1 MPTMRWHRIAV
12 GVALA
17 LSLSGWASASPLDLG
32 NPTPRWIEVRFEV
45 SPADEPG
52 STDRAWSPYRRAWL
66 SPAAGDSALEIR
78 VPPEEVEDQ
87 LRSTGTDPVEGSFSA
102 FVWRLDRHTGHVL
115 DAGLT
120 GRVREQVQLGP
131 FRRTTE
137 VAIDVA
143 MTTFA
148 RAGYVSSSGALGIE
162 THAYCQPSTRRARC
176 TEVPAVPFDRAR
188 GYVNAVGMVRASAGL
203 IEVRAFSPLGEV
215 EFRERSTVPGESVVS
230 GAPMG
235 DGVCSAASRGLCPAD
250 LGEES

>member
-1 MPTMRWHRIAV
+1 MRWHRIAA

-17 LSLSGWASASPLDLG
+17 FSLAAWASASPLDLAD
-32 NPTPRWIEVRFEV
+32 PTPRWIEVRFEV

-52 STDRAWSPYRRAWL
+52 SIDRAWSPYRRAWL
-66 SPAAGDSALEIR
+66 RPAVGNGAIEIR
-78 VPPEEVEDQ
+78 VPPEEVEAQ
-87 LRSTGTDPVEGSFSA
+87 LRSTGTDTVEGSFSA
-102 FVWRLDRHTGHVL
+102 FVWRLDRDTGHVL

-143 MTTFA
+143 MTTVA

-162 THAYCQPSTRRARC
+162 THAWCEPTTRPTRC
-176 TEVPAVPFDRAR
+176 KEVPAVPFDRTR
-188 GYVNAVGMVRASAGL
+188 GYVNAVGMLRASAGVFEL
-203 IEVRAFSPLGEV
+203 RAFSPLGEV
-215 EFRERSTVPGESVVS
+215 EFRERATAPRESVVV
-230 GAPMG
+230 GGPLG
-235 DGVCSAASRGLCPAD
+235 DGVCSAGGRGVCPAG